1 MRKSKIKVLSLMISL
16 AMTVGCFAPLSVNG
30 QNGGSD
36 GFFRGGY
43 DSYENRGEVEVSG
56 GITNDSFNAAPLG
69 SGLMIMVAAGAGY
82 LVRKNRLMI
91 TDNREKR

>member
-43 DSYENRGEVEVSG
+43 DSYENRGETEVSG
-56 GITNDSFNAAPLG
+56 GITNDSFNAPLG
-69 SGLMIMVAAGAGY
+69 SGLIIMVAAGAGY

-91 TDNREKR
+91 TDNSEKR